1 MEKNAVAQKLRMRL
15 EAVREK
21 MLRKFGE
28 KGTRII
34 LISGAAVLSLIIL
47 LIIGF
52 FLIRINE
59 FEIKGDVSA
68 FNESEIVEAAEIDIG
83 DGLFWKSSYRIK
95 KNLEKNL
102 PVSFDV
108 KVFKSPFGKV
118 IIDFELIDV
127 DYFTKVGDE
136 YYAFNADMKILDSDR
151 SRSKYTALGAVYVEL
166 PKTREPKV
174 GEKIVFYDT
183 VEETD
188 EEGDFL
194 YEVRDESVYAYVGEC
209 LNSLKKN
216 HFHSGADA
224 IILDEKFEI
233 ALIYAGQFRVNL
245 GTPESLDVKFSLLN
259 EILIKVEEDNKNTGK
274 MIGKARIDL
283 SDITKPSLR
292 EDYTLDFSE
301 YVE

>member
-15 EAVREK
+15 EAVRGK
-21 MLRKFGE
+21 MLLKFGE

-34 LISGAAVLSLIIL
+34 LIAASAVLSLIIL

-59 FEIKGDVSA
+59 FEIKGDVRA
-68 FNESEIVEAAEIDIG
+68 FNESEIVEAAGIDIG
-83 DGLFWKSSYRIK
+83 DGLFWKSSYSIK
-95 KNLEKNL
+95 KDLEKNM
-102 PVSFDV
+102 PVSYNV
-108 KVFKSPFGKV
+108 RVFKSPFGKV
-118 IIDFELIDV
+118 IIDFELIEV
-127 DYFTKVGDE
+127 DYYTKVGDK
-136 YYAFNADMKILDSDR
+136 YYAFNSDMKILDSDR

-166 PKTREPKV
+166 PKTRDLTV

-188 EEGDFL
+188 EEGDL
-194 YEVRDESVYAYVGEC
+194 MYEVRDESAYAYVAQC
-209 LNSLKKN
+209 LESLKKN
-216 HFHSGADA
+216 QFHSGSDA

-233 ALIYAGQFRVNL
+233 ALIYAGQFRVNF
-245 GTPESLDVKFSLLN
+245 GTSDSLDVKFSLLN
-259 EILIKVEEDNKNTGK
+259 EILIKVEEDKKNGINT
-274 MIGKARIDL
+274 IDKARIDL

-292 EDYTLDFSE
+292 EDYTLDFSD